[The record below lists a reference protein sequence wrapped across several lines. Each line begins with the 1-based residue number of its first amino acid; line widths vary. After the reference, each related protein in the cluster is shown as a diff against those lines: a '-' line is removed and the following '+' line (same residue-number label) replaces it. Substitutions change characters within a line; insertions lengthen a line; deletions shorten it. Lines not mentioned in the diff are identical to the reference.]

1 MENIFE
7 QIDEELD
14 ADRLRK
20 QWERNRPWIIG
31 GFILFFLGLFAYVGW
46 DEYRKREDIAAS
58 DLYLAATKPLE
69 QGNWSETQKQL
80 QPLLQQYKNHGY
92 SLLGQIVEARSL
104 AETGQKSAASAK
116 MENMANLTQEDSLR
130 DLALYNAALVVVDED
145 SPRAETLLG
154 RIKDD
159 SPFRGHALEIL
170 GLLALKQKD
179 GQKAVSFF
187 QKAIELGAKG
197 ELHTRLL
204 RRLDRLGK
212 PAKE

>member
-116 MENMANLTQEDSLR
+116 MENLANLTQEDSLR

-159 SPFRGHALEIL
+159 SPFRSHALEIL

>member
-20 QWERNRPWIIG
+20 QWEKNRPWIIG
-31 GFILFFLGLFAYVGW
+31 GFVIFFLGLFIYVGW
-46 DEYRKREDIAAS
+46 DEHRKGEDAAAS
-58 DLYLAATKPLE
+58 DLFLAAAKPFQ
-69 QGNWSETQKQL
+69 QGNWSETEKQL
-80 QPLLQQYKNHGY
+80 QPLLQQYKDHGY
-92 SLLGQIVEARSL
+92 GLLGQMAEASTL
-104 AETGQKSAASAK
+104 AQTGHKSDASIK
-116 MENMANLTQEDSLR
+116 MENLANQTKEDSLR
-130 DLALYNAALVVVDED
+130 DLALYNAALVIVDDD

-159 SPFRGHALEIL
+159 SPFRSHALEIL
-170 GLLALKQKD
+170 GLLAQKQKKD
-179 GQKAVSFF
+179 QQAATFF

-212 PAKE
+212 PVRE